1 MCRMLDERRKKD
13 KEWIFGNAAGAAQR
27 VCGSVRGG
35 VCGKWECEE
44 HNRKPQ
50 TTRALTC
57 RWYSKRIAGGSRQ
70 EENAEEHS
78 ESETQADW
86 FWDDWEA
93 TTKETMR
100 LLREIAED

>member
-1 MCRMLDERRKKD
+1 MDIWKCSRSCTACVWFSK
-13 KEWIFGNAAGAAQR
+13 
-27 VCGSVRGG
+27 GG
-35 VCGKWECEE
+35 MCGKCECEE

-57 RWYSKRIAGGSRQ
+57 RWYSKKVTKGSRS
-70 EENAEEHS
+70 EGDAEEHS
-78 ESETQADW
+78 KSETQADG

-100 LLREIAED
+100 LLREIEED

>member
-1 MCRMLDERRKKD
+1 M
-13 KEWIFGNAAGAAQR
+13 
-27 VCGSVRGG
+27 
-35 VCGKWECEE
+35 CGKCECEE

-57 RWYSKRIAGGSRQ
+57 RWYSKKVTKGSRS
-70 EENAEEHS
+70 EGDAEEHS
-78 ESETQADW
+78 KSETQADG

>member
-1 MCRMLDERRKKD
+1 MVGRKIVDIWKCSRSCTACV
-13 KEWIFGNAAGAAQR
+13 WFGK
-27 VCGSVRGG
+27 GG
-35 VCGKWECEE
+35 VCRKWECEE

-57 RWYSKRIAGGSRQ
+57 RWYSKRITGGSRQ
-70 EENAEEHS
+70 EEDAEEHS
-78 ESETQADW
+78 ESEARADW

>member
-1 MCRMLDERRKKD
+1 MMGRKIVDIWKCSRSCTACVWFS
-13 KEWIFGNAAGAAQR
+13 K
-27 VCGSVRGG
+27 GG

-57 RWYSKRIAGGSRQ
+57 RWYSKRITGGSRQ
-70 EENAEEHS
+70 EEETEEHS
-78 ESETQADW
+78 ESEARADR